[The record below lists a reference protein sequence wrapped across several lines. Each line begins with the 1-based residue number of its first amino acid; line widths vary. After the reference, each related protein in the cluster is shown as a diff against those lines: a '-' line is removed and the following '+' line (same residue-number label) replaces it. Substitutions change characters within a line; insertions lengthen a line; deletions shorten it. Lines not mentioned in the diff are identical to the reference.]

1 MTTKTRRVVLFTLGM
16 VAAWTVA
23 ALIGGQIAEPPP
35 DQRQLDPGLPMLEPT
50 LSNVLARALVAGVSS
65 GLIAS
70 FLELRVLPRYASR
83 LGVGTMLI
91 ARTVAYA
98 AVGLLAVGATVRYLA
113 RRELGVSVLTVVTS
127 DGFQDFLTGPRFM
140 GLLATFVIAS
150 FVINGGIQVARL
162 LGPSTLRQI
171 LVGRYV
177 RPQHEERSFLFV
189 DLANSTGIAETLGP
203 LKFAEFKNDFF
214 FDLAEPV
221 LNARGQIVQYVGDE
235 VMITWPVRRGRR
247 SRSADCVRMFFELR
261 DRIERRSSVYES
273 RYGVVPKFRAGL
285 HFGPVVVSELGD
297 IKREIVFSGDA
308 VNTAARIQA
317 LCRPLGH
324 DFLAS
329 RVALEGIELPDRIN
343 SEDIG
348 EHELRGRTEPVNLV
362 SLGSA
367 S

>member
-1 MTTKTRRVVLFTLGM
+1 MSTKTRRVVLFTLGM

-35 DQRQLDPGLPMLEPT
+35 DQRRLGPDLPMLDPT
-50 LSNVLARALVAGVSS
+50 LSSMVARSLVAGVIS

-70 FLELRVLPRYASR
+70 FLELKVLPRFASR
-83 LGVGTMLI
+83 LGVGTMLL
-91 ARTVAYA
+91 ARTLAYA
-98 AVGLLAVGATVRYLA
+98 GLGLLAVGVTVRYMA
-113 RRELGVSVLTVVTS
+113 RREFGVPVLTVLTS
-127 DGFQDFLTGPRFM
+127 EGFHSFLTGPRFA

-162 LGPSTLRQI
+162 LGPSTLSQI

-235 VMITWPVRRGRR
+235 VMITWPVRQGKR

-261 DRIERRSSVYES
+261 DRIARRSSVYES
-273 RYGVVPKFRAGL
+273 RYGIVPQFRAGL
-285 HFGPVVVSELGD
+285 HSGPVVVSELGD

-329 RVALEGIELPDRIN
+329 RAALEGIELPTRIN
-343 SEDIG
+343 AEEVG
-348 EHELRGRTEPVNLV
+348 EHTLRGRTEPVSLV
-362 SLGSA
+362 SLGSV